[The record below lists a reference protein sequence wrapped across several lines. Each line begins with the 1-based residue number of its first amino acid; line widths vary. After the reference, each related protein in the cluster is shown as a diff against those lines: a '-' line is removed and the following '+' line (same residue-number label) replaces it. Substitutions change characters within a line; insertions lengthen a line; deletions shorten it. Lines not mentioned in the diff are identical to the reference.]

1 MIRDFSLKV
10 KALTEAGSFMGYAAT
25 YDTVDLQQDSIQRG
39 AFNQAVNSQPA
50 EGYVLLW
57 SHKQDEPVGTAKIED
72 SRTGLIV
79 KGQLDLEDPDGL
91 RAYRRVKKG
100 IIRALSIGYTV
111 DDSKMIFRD
120 GVRYIKELMLHE
132 LSLVSVG
139 AQQGAVIS
147 SVKSLSD
154 VQTLLHGLDV
164 STIGPDVLRELK
176 EIHIAVKALVERDG
190 AEARDDVLLRELRQL
205 ATELK

>member
-132 LSLVSVG
+132 LSLVAVG

-147 SVKSLSD
+147 SVKSLAD
-154 VQTLLHGLDV
+154 VQNVLHGLDV
-164 STIGPDVLRELK
+164 SAVGPDVLRELK
-176 EIHIAVKALVERDG
+176 EISTAVKALTDRDG
-190 AEARDDVLLRELRQL
+190 AEARDEILLRELKDL
-205 ATELK
+205 AAALR